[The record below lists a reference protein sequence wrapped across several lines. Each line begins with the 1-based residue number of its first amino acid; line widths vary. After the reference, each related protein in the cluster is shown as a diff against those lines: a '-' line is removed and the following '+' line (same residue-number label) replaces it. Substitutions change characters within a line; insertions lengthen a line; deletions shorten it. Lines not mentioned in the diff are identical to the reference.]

1 MSINIELNSKE
12 VNNILCLNIIKMLNR
27 RMLIDDVDKKFAEI
41 SNDINQKSII
51 EIKLNNGTKISI
63 YSINAKLGSITQGTP
78 IDEYLSNNLDIHKII
93 VIKECAKKVF
103 KQIMVDYKNAECF
116 FEHEMLE
123 DIPSK
128 AIIPVHQLL
137 SLEEKEEF
145 LSKFSENE
153 LSMILDTDMMSR
165 YYNAKVGDIFKI
177 VRASIISGNSIFYR
191 RVVHGSLDLIFD

>member
-27 RMLIDDVDKKFAEI
+27 RNLIDDVDKKFSEI
-41 SNDINQKSII
+41 SSDINQKSII
-51 EIKLNNGTKISI
+51 EFKLNDGTKCSI
-63 YSINAKLGSITQGTP
+63 YPINAKLSSITQGTP

-103 KQIMVDYKNAECF
+103 KQVITDYKNSEIF

-123 DIPSK
+123 DIPLK
-128 AIIPVHQLL
+128 AIIPSHQLL
-137 SLEEKEEF
+137 SPEEKEEV
-145 LSKFSENE
+145 LSKFPENE
-153 LSMILDTDMMSR
+153 LSKIFDTEMMSR

-177 VRASIISGNSIFYR
+177 VRASKSGNSIFYR
-191 RVVHGSLDLIFD
+191 RVINGSLDLIFD